1 MFSSDARCRE
11 EQSDASA
18 CMRGTAYPS
27 PARAIRPQ
35 LRLSRQRHAP
45 ACGGA
50 LHRSP
55 PLTCSSAAQ
64 PAAELVDLIQGL
76 VADPHL
82 PGLAAVVDRDRK
94 PEHVFE
100 RLFNRASVR
109 VLHATSPGLRFG
121 AAAEVGL
128 GDGFH
133 VPDAQALLDDPT
145 RDSYGIRDS
154 KKRTRMPGRDPALD
168 NKVLDLWREV
178 EKPDH
183 VVHVRPALTE
193 DLGRI
198 RATGAGPRRLMLLIG
213 EVKEFAPARSGHKLV
228 VKHLPEHSF
237 LLSEALHRRM
247 TARVEREITL
257 WDAVRG
263 AHLIVTLG
271 LSRRITSPAATNCA
285 RARRK
290 VAGAGP

>member
-64 PAAELVDLIQGL
+64 PAAELVELIQGL

-100 RLFNRASVR
+100 RLFDRAGVR
-109 VLHATSPGLRFG
+109 ILHATPPGLWFR
-121 AAAEVGL
+121 AAALVGL
-128 GDGFH
+128 GDGLH
-133 VPDAQALLDDPT
+133 IADAQALLDNATGDHH
-145 RDSYGIRDS
+145 RIFDREQ
-154 KKRTRMPGRDPALD
+154 RTRMPGRDPALD
-168 NKVLDLWREV
+168 
-178 EKPDH
+178 PYH
-183 VVHVRPALTE
+183 
-193 DLGRI
+193 
-198 RATGAGPRRLMLLIG
+198 
-213 EVKEFAPARSGHKLV
+213 
-228 VKHLPEHSF
+228 
-237 LLSEALHRRM
+237 
-247 TARVEREITL
+247 
-257 WDAVRG
+257 
-263 AHLIVTLG
+263 
-271 LSRRITSPAATNCA
+271 
-285 RARRK
+285 
-290 VAGAGP
+290 